1 MSLEPMENLNVLTL
15 GRIPSSA
22 VGWRQEACQDSL
34 GKQPAFQKN
43 NFNERRC
50 LKRIRQNSRGAGHSA
65 SFSGSYTP
73 IIYTHTHTYTQ
84 KGIFCDPFFFF
95 QLFQMG
101 WGGDLVLLM
110 IPPLLGAS
118 VCYIKDF
125 NLSGIYRC

>member
-1 MSLEPMENLNVLTL
+1 MSLEPMENLNVPPL

-43 NFNERRC
+43 NFNERHC

-65 SFSGSYTP
+65 SFSGSYTH

-84 KGIFCDPFFFF
+84 KGIFCDPLFFFSVVSDGVG
-95 QLFQMG
+95 QGSGLAYDPTPAG
-101 WGGDLVLLM
+101 SKCVL
-110 IPPLLGAS
+110 
-118 VCYIKDF
+118 Y
-125 NLSGIYRC
+125 